1 VTTVKFRATI
11 LNFRIWGQAAYCD
24 YATTLMFREC
34 MFSLAEAAK
43 FDYLTTGKF
52 RATISKIEVPG
63 LVGLGDYTTT
73 LRFGTPILKF
83 KVLVIG
89 FLTVTT

>member
-1 VTTVKFRATI
+1 
-11 LNFRIWGQAAYCD
+11 
-24 YATTLMFREC
+24 

-52 RATISKIEVPG
+52 RATILKIEVPG
-63 LVGLGDYTTT
+63 SVGLGDYATT
-73 LRFGTPILKF
+73 LRFGTPISKF